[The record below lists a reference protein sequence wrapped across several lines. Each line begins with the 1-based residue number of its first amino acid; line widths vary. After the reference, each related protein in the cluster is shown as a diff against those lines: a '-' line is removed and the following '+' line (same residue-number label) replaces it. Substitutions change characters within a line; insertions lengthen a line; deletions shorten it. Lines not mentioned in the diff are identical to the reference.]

1 MQVRV
6 YFSDYFGVAP
16 EVLEAYGAFNVS
28 LINDLPVFI
37 DPFLLFNSEKPEY
50 QNLHS
55 GIIKYV
61 RFLRDMSAEGDISPG
76 LLKSWYRFP
85 EVKQTWLGYSKV
97 GNGGSG
103 LGQAFG
109 AALNDNLHSI
119 FRDFGEEKITKS
131 SHLEKL
137 CLIKDGVGKDNISDF
152 ATNLIKGFL
161 CDYTQTFAKQNL
173 PANRIKRVPVT
184 HTRFNYE
191 TRSWQT
197 AHYELPFIDGDFV
210 LLTPKDILTKDEAWI
225 NKHDLIGD
233 FDEVSASLP
242 NEVLRSQVNE
252 YLTRQI
258 PDDANQ
264 KDINRAIAAT
274 LRKFPEL
281 IDYYIKFKEDN
292 GAGAVKISEE
302 KIKETESV
310 FISQV
315 GSLIRKLHSEKKFY
329 TEKSGTFDETLK
341 RVQFLKQVIENNDG
355 YRVFYVKGQPVKRES
370 DLQLMFRLTWY
381 AAQDDVNSEVNNG
394 RGPVDYKISR
404 GSKDSTLVEFKLASN
419 SKLRQNL
426 ENQVAVYEAANQTK
440 QSIKVIMCFSD
451 LELAK
456 TLRILNELKLT
467 DSKSVVII
475 DAGRENKPSASN
487 VKTDK

>member
-1 MQVRV
+1 MQVSV

-16 EVLEAYGAFNVS
+16 EVLDAYGAFNIS

-37 DPFLLFNSEKPEY
+37 DPFLLFNSDKPEY
-50 QNLHS
+50 QSLHA

-61 RFLRDMSAEGDISPG
+61 RFLREMSAEGEISPG
-76 LLKSWYRFP
+76 LLRSWFRFP

-103 LGQAFG
+103 LGQAFST
-109 AALNDNLHSI
+109 ALNDNLHSV

-161 CDYTQTFAKQNL
+161 CEYTQTFAKQHL
-173 PANRIKRVPVT
+173 HANRIKRIPVT
-184 HTRFNYE
+184 HTKFNYE

-233 FDEVSASLP
+233 FDEVSESLP

-252 YLTRQI
+252 YLARQI

-264 KDINRAIAAT
+264 KDINRAVAAT

-292 GAGAVKISEE
+292 GADAVKISDE

-315 GSLIRKLHSEKKFY
+315 SNLITKLHSEKNFY
-329 TEKSGTFDETLK
+329 AEPNGTFDETLN
-341 RVQFLKQVIENNDG
+341 RVNFLKQVIENNDG
-355 YRVFYVKGQPVKRES
+355 YRVFYIKGQPVKRES

-419 SKLRQNL
+419 SKLKQNL

-440 QSIKVIMCFSD
+440 QSIKVIMCFSEV
-451 LELAK
+451 ELVK
-456 TLRILNELKLT
+456 TARVLNELQLT
-467 DSKSVVII
+467 GSKNIVVI
-475 DAGRENKPSASN
+475 DASRDKKLSASN
-487 VKTDK
+487 VKTDE

>member
-1 MQVRV
+1 MQVSV

-16 EVLEAYGAFNVS
+16 EVLDAYGAFNIS

-50 QNLHS
+50 QDLHS
-55 GIIKYV
+55 RIIEYV
-61 RFLRDMSAEGDISPG
+61 RFLRKMSAEGEISPG
-76 LLKSWYRFP
+76 LLKSWFRFP

-109 AALNDNLHSI
+109 TALNANLHSI
-119 FRDFGEEKITKS
+119 FRDFGDEKITKS

-161 CDYTQTFAKQNL
+161 CDYTQKFAKQHL
-173 PANRIKRVPVT
+173 SANRIKHVPVT
-184 HTRFNYE
+184 HTKFNYE

-225 NKHDLIGD
+225 NKHDLVGD

-242 NEVLRSQVNE
+242 NEVLRSQVTE
-252 YLTRQI
+252 YLARQL
-258 PDDANQ
+258 PDNANQ
-264 KDINRAIAAT
+264 KDINRAVAVT

-292 GAGAVKISEE
+292 GADAVKISDE

-315 GSLIRKLHSEKKFY
+315 SSLIKNLHSKKNFY
-329 TEKSGTFDETLK
+329 AEKSGTFEETLN
-341 RVQFLKQVIENNDG
+341 RVHFLKQVIENNDG

-451 LELAK
+451 VELTK
-456 TLRILNELKLT
+456 TVRILNELELSG
-467 DSKSVVII
+467 SKSVVII
-475 DAGRENKPSASN
+475 DASRDNKPSASN
-487 VKTDK
+487 VKTDE

>member
-1 MQVRV
+1 MQVSV

-16 EVLEAYGAFNVS
+16 EVLDAYGAFNIS

-37 DPFLLFNSEKPEY
+37 DPFLLFNSDKPEY
-50 QNLHS
+50 QTLHV

-61 RFLRDMSAEGDISPG
+61 RFLREMSAEGEISSG
-76 LLKSWYRFP
+76 LLRSWFRFP
-85 EVKQTWLGYSKV
+85 EVKQTWLGYCKV

-103 LGQAFG
+103 LGQAFST
-109 AALNDNLHSI
+109 ALNDNLHSV

-161 CDYTQTFAKQNL
+161 CEYTQTFAKQHL
-173 PANRIKRVPVT
+173 HANRIKRVPVT
-184 HTRFNYE
+184 HTKFNYE

-197 AHYELPFIDGDFV
+197 AQYELPFIDGDFV

-233 FDEVSASLP
+233 FDKVSESLP

-252 YLTRQI
+252 YLARQI

-264 KDINRAIAAT
+264 KDINSAVAAT

-292 GAGAVKISEE
+292 GADAVKISDE
-302 KIKETESV
+302 KIKEAESV

-315 GSLIRKLHSEKKFY
+315 SSLITKLHSEKNFY
-329 TEKSGTFDETLK
+329 AEPNGTFDETLK
-341 RVQFLKQVIENNDG
+341 RVHFLKQVIENNDG
-355 YRVFYVKGQPVKRES
+355 YRVFYVKGNPVKRES

-404 GSKDSTLVEFKLASN
+404 GSKDSTLVEFKLANN
-419 SKLRQNL
+419 SKLKQNL

-440 QSIKVIMCFSD
+440 QSIKVIMCFSEV
-451 LELAK
+451 ELVK
-456 TLRILNELKLT
+456 TARVLNELKLT
-467 DSKSVVII
+467 GSKAIVVI
-475 DAGRENKPSASN
+475 DASRHSKLSASN
-487 VKTDK
+487 VKTDE

>member
-1 MQVRV
+1 MQVSV

-16 EVLEAYGAFNVS
+16 KVLDTYGAFNIS

-50 QNLHS
+50 KNLHT
-55 GIIKYV
+55 GIIKYI
-61 RFLRDMSAEGDISPG
+61 RFLREMSAEGQISQG
-76 LLKSWYRFP
+76 LLRSWFRFP

-103 LGQAFG
+103 LGQAFST
-109 AALNDNLHSI
+109 ALNDNLHSI
-119 FRDFGEEKITKS
+119 FNDFGEEKITKS

-161 CDYTQTFAKQNL
+161 CDYTEKFAKQHL
-173 PANRIKRVPVT
+173 PASRIKRVPVT
-184 HTRFNYE
+184 HTKFNYE

-252 YLTRQI
+252 YLARQI
-258 PDDANQ
+258 PDDANK
-264 KDINRAIAAT
+264 KDIDLAVAST

-292 GAGAVKISEE
+292 GADAVKFSDE
-302 KIKETESV
+302 KIKETESM

-315 GSLIRKLHSEKKFY
+315 SDLITKLHSEKNFY
-329 TEKSGTFDETLK
+329 AAQSETFDEALK
-341 RVQFLKQVIENNDG
+341 RVHFLKQVIENNDG

-419 SKLRQNL
+419 SKLKQNL

-440 QSIKVIMCFSD
+440 QSIKVIMCFSEA
-451 LELAK
+451 ELVK
-456 TLRILNELKLT
+456 TTLVLNDLKLT
-467 DSKSVVII
+467 GSKAVVVI
-475 DAGRENKPSASN
+475 DASRDNKASASN
-487 VKTDK
+487 VKTDD

>member
-1 MQVRV
+1 MQVSV

-16 EVLEAYGAFNVS
+16 EVLDAYGAFNIS

-37 DPFLLFNSEKPEY
+37 DPFLLFNSDKPEY
-50 QNLHS
+50 QSLHA

-61 RFLRDMSAEGDISPG
+61 RFLREISAEGEISPG
-76 LLKSWYRFP
+76 LLRSWFRFP

-103 LGQAFG
+103 LGQVFST
-109 AALNDNLHSI
+109 ALNDNLHSV

-161 CDYTQTFAKQNL
+161 CEYTQKFAKQHL
-173 PANRIKRVPVT
+173 HANRIKRVPVT
-184 HTRFNYE
+184 HTKFNYE

-210 LLTPKDILTKDEAWI
+210 LLTPKDLLTKDEAWI

-233 FDEVSASLP
+233 FDEVSESLP

-252 YLTRQI
+252 YLARQI

-264 KDINRAIAAT
+264 KDINRAVAAT

-292 GAGAVKISEE
+292 GADAVKISDE
-302 KIKETESV
+302 KIRETESV

-315 GSLIRKLHSEKKFY
+315 SSLITKLHSEKNFY
-329 TEKSGTFDETLK
+329 AEPNDTFDETLK
-341 RVQFLKQVIENNDG
+341 RVHFLKQVIENNDG

-419 SKLRQNL
+419 SKLKQNL

-440 QSIKVIMCFSD
+440 QSIKVIMCFSEI
-451 LELAK
+451 ELVK
-456 TLRILNELKLT
+456 TVRVLNELKLT
-467 DSKSVVII
+467 GSKAIVVI
-475 DAGRENKPSASN
+475 DAGRDNKLSASN
-487 VKTDK
+487 VKTDE